1 MPSTITLQSVIDF
14 NRTRTRMVQ
23 LVNVGGIP
31 NQPALDICND
41 VLQTLL
47 SSPNNWKFN
56 KSSLPSFTT
65 VQNQQDYV
73 VSGCQMSV
81 TSSGGSPRCIVH
93 LNSVLSSTPGLTES
107 GTTVTA
113 TFSDFAPNGI
123 LGLGSSSTSN
133 IQVGD
138 KATITGA
145 SQSGYNVT
153 SATITGV
160 TTTSVTFTAA
170 GGLTNDGGQGINN
183 LSWFEHATLQDYF
196 SGAVVKPVHDIE
208 IVSSLPQESIIQ
220 PPFKVCMQV
229 ENIQSSGNT
238 TLSTLTMRFW
248 PVPSSQI
255 WNAFL
260 FYQNRAPIKTQL
272 QNTWTPWPDDLGYVL
287 RSGVYAKALDHA
299 EDPRAPLADAKWQQ
313 DILKALD
320 IRQQEQRHES
330 FFPDLPLM
338 RGG

>member
-1 MPSTITLQSVIDF
+1 MSSIITLQSVVDF
-14 NRTRTRMVQ
+14 CRTRTRMVQ

-56 KSSLPSFTT
+56 KSAIPTFTT
-65 VQNQQDYV
+65 IPNQQDYV
-73 VSGCQMSV
+73 LSGCTLSV
-81 TSSGGSPRCIVH
+81 TGKAKVH
-93 LNSVLSSTPGLTES
+93 LNSVLSSTPGLVES

-123 LGLGSSSTSN
+123 QGAAPSGVPVN
-133 IQVGD
+133 FAVGD
-138 KATITGA
+138 QATISGAATGGYNGTFTLTGA
-145 SQSGYNVT
+145 
-153 SATITGV
+153 
-160 TTTSVTFTAA
+160 TTTSVTYTAA
-170 GGLTNDGGQGINN
+170 PALTSPDGGQGISG
-183 LSWFEHATLQDYF
+183 LSWIEHCTLRDFLSTAT
-196 SGAVVKPVHDIE
+196 VKPVHDIE
-208 IVSSLPQESIIQ
+208 VVSSLPNESIIQ
-220 PPFKVCMQV
+220 PPFKMCMQV
-229 ENIQSSGNT
+229 ETVT
-238 TLSTLTMRFW
+238 TVNNVSVSTLLIRFW

-255 WNAFL
+255 WEAL
-260 FYQNRAPIKTQL
+260 TFYQNKAPLKTALSQ
-272 QNTWTPWPDDLGYVL
+272 TWTPWPDDLGYVL

-299 EDPRAPLADAKWQQ
+299 EDPRASLADAKWQQ

-330 FFPDLPLM
+330 FFPDLPML